1 MAEQFKTYT
10 TSVPTSDNI
19 EHVIIGETTSGN
31 RASGMVAQIHSLYIS
46 QNRKTNRTT
55 ENGSDSRYNPANFSA
70 FDLYIKK
77 GDEKIYIVYDGR
89 VVPGSP
95 FFIEKNITLETDQS
109 LCISCPQNSWDY
121 DISTKTPI
129 RLNQDEN
136 IYIDVVASTVLF
148 PAAS

>member
-1 MAEQFKTYT
+1 MAEDFKTYT
-10 TSVPTSDNI
+10 QHLPTNTDS
-19 EHVIIGETTSGN
+19 EIIILGDSSSGD
-31 RASGMVAQIHSLYIS
+31 RPSGMIAQIHSIYIS
-46 QNRKTNRTT
+46 QNRMGNRTT
-55 ENGSDSRYNPANFSA
+55 EASSNSRYNPGIFSA

-109 LCISCPQNSWDY
+109 LCISCPQNSYDY
-121 DISTKTPI
+121 DIVTKSPI
-129 RLNQDEN
+129 RLNQNAD

-148 PAAS
+148 PSAL